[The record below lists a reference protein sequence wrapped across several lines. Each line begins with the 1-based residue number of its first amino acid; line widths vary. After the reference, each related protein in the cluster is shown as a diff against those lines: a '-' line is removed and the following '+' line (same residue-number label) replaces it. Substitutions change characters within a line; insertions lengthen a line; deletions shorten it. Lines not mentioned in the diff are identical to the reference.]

1 MRVYTLQIATKLGI
15 FFQLNKKLLFFLNK
29 KCKILDFMHS
39 STLKDAQYPVVEE
52 YTKWRDHLACSSH
65 FHTQKDH

>member
-29 KCKILDFMHS
+29 KCKNHDFMHS
-39 STLKDAQYPVVEE
+39 PTLKDAQYLVVVV
-52 YTKWRDHLACSSH
+52 YTK
-65 FHTQKDH
+65 

>member
-39 STLKDAQYPVVEE
+39 STLKDAQCPVGEE
-52 YTKWRDHLACSSH
+52 YTK
-65 FHTQKDH
+65 